1 MCSNNNLL
9 PCPVCCYPIFSNFE
23 SLCMRLMT
31 ATKSPLTCPICN
43 ELFLGL
49 EKLTVH
55 LFSHTAAMCY
65 AVEGNQSTTTE
76 TVVAHHNDHELT
88 VHESSAYTTDDI
100 TGCCIPSETSSPATP
115 PPPPLTKSQEAKP
128 LATTT
133 AVEEPECGIC
143 FCKFRS
149 TELRSMHMKLVHDIA
164 EDIAYD
170 ANANKFQCHLCTKRF
185 KMKGSLRVHLRVV
198 HSYGSSSSETN
209 GSNSVNGHGYGGII
223 SKIESSRVDADL
235 SYLHYDGQSMVD
247 SKDGIT
253 LLDAKLWECE
263 TCSKSFT
270 TKYFLKKH
278 KRLHTGECLVT
289 LNGYKLRLDIV
300 QN

>member
-23 SLCMRLMT
+23 SLCVSLMT

-55 LFSHTAAMCY
+55 LFSHTAAMIY
-65 AVEGNQSTTTE
+65 AVDGNRSTTTE
-76 TVVAHHNDHELT
+76 IVAQHDDNDSKAHETIENTSVDIALPSLT
-88 VHESSAYTTDDI
+88 PRP
-100 TGCCIPSETSSPATP
+100 PSPQNDA
-115 PPPPLTKSQEAKP
+115 QEAKS

-133 AVEEPECGIC
+133 TVAIDEPECCIC

-149 TELRSMHMKLVHDIA
+149 TELRNMHMKLVHDIA
-164 EDIAYD
+164 EDITFD
-170 ANANKFQCHLCTKRF
+170 ADANKFQCHLCTKRF

-198 HSYGSSSSETN
+198 HSYGSSSETN
-209 GSNSVNGHGYGGII
+209 GSNSINAHGYGGII
-223 SKIESSRVDADL
+223 GKIESSRLDAEL
-235 SYLHYDGQSMVD
+235 SYLHYDKQRMVD

-278 KRLHTGECLVT
+278 KRLHTGKCLSAKFE
-289 LNGYKLRLDIV
+289 LI
-300 QN
+300 